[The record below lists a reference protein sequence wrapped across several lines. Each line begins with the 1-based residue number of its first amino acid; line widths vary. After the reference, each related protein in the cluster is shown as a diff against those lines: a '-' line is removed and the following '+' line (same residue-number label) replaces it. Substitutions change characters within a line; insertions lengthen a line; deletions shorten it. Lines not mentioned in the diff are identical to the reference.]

1 MWFSETLSE
10 PFTKYWCQ
18 GVSPYS
24 QGLAPNP
31 GKAFYKRVKS
41 PQQVYWEAL
50 LKLNCMREKN
60 LKLVFYGSGS
70 QIVPII
76 LLNDYWCDGWDLVV
90 AAPASI
96 LEAPG
101 IDLMGDLKNWSHSLV
116 VKLFECS
123 SNIALISFL
132 SNDQGETHL
141 PTHIW
146 PQGYYS
152 TKKLWNLK
160 FRGEYILWNS
170 PAHPYLGSR
179 SNSCTGHSTL
189 PFLMARGE
197 NNTNDVDDSDK
208 RWQYFF

>member
-1 MWFSETLSE
+1 MGETWL
-10 PFTKYWCQ
+10 W
-18 GVSPYS
+18 
-24 QGLAPNP
+24 LH
-31 GKAFYKRVKS
+31 
-41 PQQVYWEAL
+41 QQASW
-50 LKLNCMREKN
+50 KH
-60 LKLVFYGSGS
+60 
-70 QIVPII
+70 Q
-76 LLNDYWCDGWDLVV
+76 
-90 AAPASI
+90 ASI
-96 LEAPG
+96 SWV
-101 IDLMGDLKNWSHSLV
+101 IWKNWSHSLV

-197 NNTNDVDDSDK
+197 NNTNDDSDK
-208 RWQYFF
+208 GWQYFLGLCLNVTWSIRLSVPATTKQENSTRYISPMAWKLVKHLCSHVFCWNVSDLPVCLSSWMFLQKNYPIVV